1 MDEVQQPDALA
12 RFGLF
17 EVHFGAGE
25 LRKQGQLIKLQ
36 EKPLQALTL
45 LLERA
50 GSIVTREEFRSR
62 LWASDTF
69 VEFDDNLNAAIK
81 RLREAL
87 GESAENPRF
96 IETIRRRGY
105 RFIPPVEY
113 IPRQETLASGAP
125 ENGTSENPKPKHPL
139 RRTGFVALLAL
150 IALLLVAVGIFWRRD
165 QQAKQRRAQ
174 RVMLAVLPFK
184 NLSGRPDQ
192 EYVSDGMTEEMTAQ
206 LGRLYPAGLGVIART
221 SAIRYKNTSQDVRQ
235 IGGELGVAYVLEGSV
250 RRDAREMFVTSQLI
264 RVADQT
270 HLWAETYER
279 PLQDIFVVQ
288 RDVARRVSESLAL
301 QLLPSEK
308 AALARGNT
316 VNTAAYDDYLRG
328 RYEWEQGTEA
338 GFRSSLES
346 FQSALLRD
354 PQYAMA
360 YAGLARTQLS
370 LAEYHF
376 EAAGEARAKA
386 AEAVSR
392 GLELDTSI
400 PDLYLLQ
407 AGVLSEDGSKN
418 SAVEEAYRRAIK
430 LDPNNAEAHQ
440 DYALY
445 LLGSKR
451 LPEALAEIQKARE
464 LDPVSP
470 LVFTTSGWIFLDS
483 KKLDKAETSL
493 GQALRLDPNFPAA
506 MYFLARVKEAENQP
520 DEATAWFERAVN
532 ASGRT
537 PKYLHALAIS
547 YVKVGRGDEARKLLD
562 ELRRS
567 ATKQY
572 VAPEYIRS
580 VEASLKSLKP

>member
-1 MDEVQQPDALA
+1 MGEVQQPDALA

-36 EKPLQALTL
+36 EKPFQALAL

-50 GSIVTREEFRSR
+50 GSIVTREEFRNR

-69 VEFDDNLNAAIK
+69 VAFDDNLNAAIK
-81 RLREAL
+81 RVREAL
-87 GESAENPRF
+87 GESAETPRF
-96 IETIRRRGY
+96 IETIPRRGY

-113 IPRQETLASGAP
+113 IPRREAQTSGAL
-125 ENGTSENPKPKHPL
+125 ENGTSENLKLKHVL

-150 IALLLVAVGIFWRRD
+150 IALVLLAVGILWRRN
-165 QQAKQRRAQ
+165 QQVEQRRTQ

-235 IGGELGVAYVLEGSV
+235 IGGELGIAYVLEGSV
-250 RRDAREMFVTSQLI
+250 RRDAREMFITAQLI

-338 GFRSSLES
+338 GF
-346 FQSALLRD
+346 
-354 PQYAMA
+354 
-360 YAGLARTQLS
+360 
-370 LAEYHF
+370 
-376 EAAGEARAKA
+376 
-386 AEAVSR
+386 
-392 GLELDTSI
+392 
-400 PDLYLLQ
+400 
-407 AGVLSEDGSKN
+407 
-418 SAVEEAYRRAIK
+418 
-430 LDPNNAEAHQ
+430 
-440 DYALY
+440 
-445 LLGSKR
+445 
-451 LPEALAEIQKARE
+451 
-464 LDPVSP
+464 
-470 LVFTTSGWIFLDS
+470 
-483 KKLDKAETSL
+483 
-493 GQALRLDPNFPAA
+493 
-506 MYFLARVKEAENQP
+506 
-520 DEATAWFERAVN
+520 AT
-532 ASGRT
+532 
-537 PKYLHALAIS
+537 L
-547 YVKVGRGDEARKLLD
+547 
-562 ELRRS
+562 
-567 ATKQY
+567 
-572 VAPEYIRS
+572 
-580 VEASLKSLKP
+580 